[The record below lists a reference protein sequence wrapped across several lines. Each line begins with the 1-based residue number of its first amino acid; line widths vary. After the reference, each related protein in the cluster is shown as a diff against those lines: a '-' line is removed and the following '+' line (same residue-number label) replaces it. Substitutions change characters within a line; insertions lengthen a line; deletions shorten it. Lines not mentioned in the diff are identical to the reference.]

1 MSKSKVIDMW
11 GGNGT
16 KKGSCWESHPVYEI
30 DGMPIIGGS
39 CTSNYPQDVDVFI
52 ALDGGARK
60 GKRSYPWNK
69 GVDIYFKIVDMQV
82 PDDIKEFKKLLSYT
96 AKQMKAGKSV
106 YVGCIG
112 GHGRTGLF
120 LAALTTYMTK
130 DKDSIKTVRAGYCHK
145 AVESNVQ
152 MLWLNK
158 YFGITKVEPSKKV
171 VSNYSKKKSKQEASV
186 LPWGNQAQDDWVHG
200 KVTEQ
205 PPTQFMHTTGSKIII
220 NND

>member
-1 MSKSKVIDMW
+1 MSKSKVVDMW
-11 GGNGT
+11 GGKGT

-30 DGMPIIGGS
+30 EGMPIIGGS
-39 CTSNYPQDVDVFI
+39 CTSNYPDVDVFI

-96 AKQMKAGKSV
+96 AKQMKAGKSI

-120 LAALTTYMTK
+120 LAALTTFMTK
-130 DKDSIKTVRAGYCHK
+130 DKDSIKTVRKEYCHK
-145 AVESNVQ
+145 AVESQVQ
-152 MLWLNK
+152 MIWLHEH
-158 YFGITKVEPSKKV
+158 FGITKVEPSKKV
-171 VSNYSKKKSKQEASV
+171 ISNYKKPKKESFD
-186 LPWGNQAQDDWVHG
+186 PWTSHNKDQSDMWVEG

-205 PPTQFMHTTGSKIII
+205 APTQYMHTTGSKLVI

>member
-1 MSKSKVIDMW
+1 MSKIIDMW
-11 GGNGT
+11 GTGTGT
-16 KKGSCWESHPVYEI
+16 KKGSCWEHHPVYEI
-30 DGMPIIGGS
+30 DGMPIVGGS
-39 CTSNYPQDVDVFI
+39 CTSNYPDVDVFI
-52 ALDGGARK
+52 ALDGGGRK

-96 AKQMKAGKSV
+96 AKQMKAGKSI

-120 LAALTTYMTK
+120 LAALTTFMTG
-130 DKDSIKTVRAGYCHK
+130 DKDSIKKVRKEYCPK
-145 AVESNVQ
+145 AVESQVQ
-152 MLWLNK
+152 MIWLHEN
-158 YFGITKVEPSKKV
+158 FGITKVAPSKKV
-171 VSNYSKKKSKQEASV
+171 VSNYSKKKAKKESSI
-186 LPWGNQAQDDWVHG
+186 LPWGNPQQDDWIQG

-205 PPTQFMHTTGSKIII
+205 APTNYMHTNGSKIVI